1 MSEIRT
7 HAEPTG
13 RRGNPRRESGIALV
27 LSILLLIAVSTLALS
42 TMQTAASDGTVAGFQ
57 NQEQIAFY
65 AAEAGI
71 ADARAVVRNMGE
83 RSQVPDYPGDFPN
96 SANPETLS
104 AASEFVGDQP
114 VYYADPNPPTAAPI
128 MYVGEGAPC
137 TEGCNMTLGGLIYN
151 HTMWQVNVVG
161 ESPSGDQKRLEVV
174 ATRLLAV
181 GY

>member
-1 MSEIRT
+1 MSE
-7 HAEPTG
+7 
-13 RRGNPRRESGIALV
+13 RRSRVDSRRREGIALM
-27 LSILLLIAVSTLALS
+27 LSVLLLIAVSALALS

-71 ADARAVVRNMGE
+71 ADARAVVRDMGE
-83 RSQVPDYPGDFPN
+83 RSEVPDYPGDFPN
-96 SANPETLS
+96 AANPAELS
-104 AASEFVGDQP
+104 SSSEFVTGDQP

-128 MYVGEGAPC
+128 MYIGEGAPC
-137 TEGCNMTLGGLIYN
+137 TEGCNMTLGGLKFN
-151 HTMWQVNVVG
+151 HTKWQVNVVG
-161 ESPSGDQKRLEVV
+161 ESPSGDQKRLELV

>member
-1 MSEIRT
+1 MS
-7 HAEPTG
+7 G
-13 RRGNPRRESGIALV
+13 RRTQAKPRREEGIALMLAV
-27 LSILLLIAVSTLALS
+27 LLLVAVSALALS

-71 ADARAVVRNMGE
+71 ADARAVIRNMGE
-83 RSQVPDYPGDFPN
+83 RSEVPDYPGDFPDED
-96 SANPETLS
+96 NPEELS
-104 AASEFVGDQP
+104 NPSEFETGDQP
-114 VYYADPNPPTAAPI
+114 IYYADPNPPTAAPI

-137 TEGCNMTLGGLIYN
+137 TEGCNMTLGGLKFN
-151 HTMWQVNVVG
+151 HTKWQVNVVG